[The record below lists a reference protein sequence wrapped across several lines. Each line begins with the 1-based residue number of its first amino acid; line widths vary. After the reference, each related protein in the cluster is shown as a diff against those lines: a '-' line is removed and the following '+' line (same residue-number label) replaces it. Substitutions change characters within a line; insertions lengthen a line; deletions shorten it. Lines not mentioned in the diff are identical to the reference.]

1 MPNNMEND
9 IAFGYYNYHK
19 YFSYR
24 RMSLV
29 YQFAHSSLGNG
40 ANLLI

>member
-29 YQFAHSSLGNG
+29 YQGNG